1 MNLVGL
7 DVSTYGFISLLIG
20 LLGGAVGSY
29 GFEFMDNE
37 GTRTYQFLGWLGTAV
52 VILSMAYFI
61 IDTYMRNR

>member
-29 GFEFMDNE
+29 GFEFMDR
-37 GTRTYQFLGWLGTAV
+37 TRTYQFLGWLGTAV